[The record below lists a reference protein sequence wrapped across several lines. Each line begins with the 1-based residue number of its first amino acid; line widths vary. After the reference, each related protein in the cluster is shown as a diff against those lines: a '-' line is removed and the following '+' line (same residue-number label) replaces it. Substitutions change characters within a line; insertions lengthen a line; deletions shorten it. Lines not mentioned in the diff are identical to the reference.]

1 MADTVCAVSLLPDQA
16 STDGAMAIGANSL
29 TIIAADRLSGFRCAT
44 IEFWLDIPGGRRTG
58 VTRTRSINCPQ
69 GRLRS

>member
-1 MADTVCAVSLLPDQA
+1 
-16 STDGAMAIGANSL
+16 
-29 TIIAADRLSGFRCAT
+29 
-44 IEFWLDIPGGRRTG
+44 LDIPGGRRTG